1 MGNGRITKKWLK
13 CDPQQPANEVAQAA
27 FANRLNKIAKLSE
40 DSSFHFEED
49 IEHIHD
55 LRVATRRGQ
64 AMLRFFREFADPKA
78 LEQVVKSLSKIR
90 KAAGR
95 ARDLDVLIDR
105 TQPLEFLLRK
115 RKKAQK
121 PIVAAHA
128 EYVESGLLRSQIEK
142 LCDASQTTVAADS
155 RLGTVAFADWAI
167 PIIVTIIEKS
177 LATWPNSTSDIQRLH
192 DLRIE
197 LKHLRYTIEL
207 VGSALDPNVKSDT
220 YPLLRSV
227 QSVLGNIN
235 DHGVAIEKITKWL
248 RKLNDEEQIAA
259 LGKIL
264 ESEEARLAEAIES
277 FQNDWAS
284 QDSPA
289 RRALVNG
296 LPKRGQ

>member
-1 MGNGRITKKWLK
+1 MGNRKITKKWLK

-40 DSSFHFEED
+40 DSSFHFRED

-64 AMLRFFREFADPKA
+64 AMLRFFREFADPEA
-78 LEQVVKSLSKIR
+78 LGQVLKSLSKIR

-95 ARDLDVLIDR
+95 ARDLDVLIER

-121 PIVAAHA
+121 RILAAHA

-142 LCDASQTTVAADS
+142 LCEASQTTVTDS
-155 RLGTVAFADWAI
+155 RLATVAFADWAI
-167 PIIVTIIEKS
+167 PRLVSIIEKS
-177 LATWPNSTSDIQRLH
+177 LATWPSDTSDIQRLH

-207 VGSALDPNVKSDT
+207 VGSALDPNVKSNT

-227 QSVLGNIN
+227 QNVLGNIN

-248 RKLNDEEQIAA
+248 RKLNDKEQVTA
-259 LGKIL
+259 LEKIL
-264 ESEEARLAEAIES
+264 KAEEARLAEAIES

-289 RRALVNG
+289 RHALLNG
-296 LPKRGQ
+296 LPRRGQ